1 MKNHGNTVSHHEHN
15 NYPETKLKVIADYDL
30 IGGEFKRAIMR
41 KFNELQDNSGIKVIN
56 RRTILPRTLTFQER
70 IKPKSWS

>member
-1 MKNHGNTVSHHEHN
+1 MTVLQKQNQSWI
-15 NYPETKLKVIADYDL
+15 LAL

-41 KFNELQDNSGIKVIN
+41 KFNELQDNSGIKVMN